1 MEHKRARAGA
11 QKFLRNIKRRP
22 CGHGSGLPMG
32 RPASDAEQHQ
42 HHTRLP
48 TWGNLGFSHHP
59 LTAPGG
65 PYPTHSARQR
75 RAPRDRRS
83 GSGPRQLVTFGYS
96 RRWTRLAAP
105 SWRWGGP
112 RRPGLPAR
120 TLAAVLGHP
129 GRPGGDVLPSRTQG
143 RRKTWKGLRER
154 WNPVQPGTSPA
165 RHHRSST
172 HSAPSWR
179 IQTTGT
185 PSRNHSAHPSPAST
199 ACIMPGLSARGRP
212 GCVGRLPGDPHR
224 LEGPIG
230 GPLVGVIA
238 GAQREHAQRAVELVA
253 AEVDA
258 PPVILGHGHPGAAGT
273 QHPPGESRSRLGAQ
287 SAQRVAHGGV
297 YLGRARVE
305 LL

>member
-1 MEHKRARAGA
+1 LKARLPAGASWGSRHRAGSKSQPHA
-11 QKFLRNIKRRP
+11 TRSRHRE
-22 CGHGSGLPMG
+22 G
-32 RPASDAEQHQ
+32 
-42 HHTRLP
+42 HTRCIQ
-48 TWGNLGFSHHP
+48 
-59 LTAPGG
+59 PG
-65 PYPTHSARQR
+65 QR

-129 GRPGGDVLPSRTQG
+129 GRPGGDVLPPHAQG

-172 HSAPSWR
+172 HPAPSWR

-185 PSRNHSAHPSPAST
+185 PSRNQRHHPSPAST

-258 PPVILGHGHPGAAGT
+258 PRPWPPRRSRRT
-273 QHPPGESRSRLGAQ
+273 RHPPGESRSRLAAQ
-287 SAQRVAHGGV
+287 SAQRVRCNGCNRHDRCNRCSMRRDTLTPFSAASTRSCRASST
-297 YLGRARVE
+297 GR
-305 LL
+305 